1 MPRALIVIIRSRPGL
16 SGSRIIPQMSKFVT
30 LQPETNKF
38 IIMAKIGIFYGSST
52 GNTELIAGKFRKLF
66 GDDAEMVNI
75 DAAGKEDIEKFDY
88 LIFGSST
95 WGIGDAQDD
104 WDDFLEVL
112 SDISFTNKKVALF
125 GLGDQLNYPDAFVD
139 GMGVI
144 YDAIYD
150 RADIVGAWPV
160 DGYTFNESAA
170 VKQGKFVGLAIDKEN
185 QQHLTDERLQKW
197 VEILKKEFI

>member
-1 MPRALIVIIRSRPGL
+1 MPKT
-16 SGSRIIPQMSKFVT
+16 SKFVT
-30 LQPETNKF
+30 LQAVTNKF
-38 IIMAKIGIFYGSST
+38 ILMAKIGIFYGSST
-52 GNTELIAGKFRKLF
+52 GNTELVAGKLRELF
-66 GDDAEMVNI
+66 AGDAEMVNI

-104 WDDFLEVL
+104 WDDFLIVL

-144 YDAIYD
+144 CDAIYD
-150 RADIVGAWPV
+150 KADIVGAWPV
-160 DGYTFNESAA
+160 EGYTFNESAA

-197 VEILKKEFI
+197 VEILKKEFV

>member
-1 MPRALIVIIRSRPGL
+1 LIVIIRSRPGL

>member
-1 MPRALIVIIRSRPGL
+1 MIVIIRSRPGL

>member
-1 MPRALIVIIRSRPGL
+1 LIVIIRSRPGL

-52 GNTELIAGKFRKLF
+52 GNTELIAGKLRKLF